1 MNIVLIPAYKPDEK
15 LTDLACSLHNKG
27 LTVIIVDDGSGQ
39 EYRALFEK
47 AERYAEVVI
56 CSRNGGKGA
65 AIKTGLAYIR
75 GKFEAPYTVTTADAD
90 GQHRLKD
97 IVRVSKRA
105 RSHPEALVLGY
116 RTISREMPLR
126 NWFGNFYTK
135 IAFLLATGKYV
146 SDTQTGLRAF
156 SDRLVPFMLAV
167 RGTRYEYETNVLLN
181 WARCNNAIVEV
192 PIRTIYHDGNS
203 HSHFRAVWDSVL
215 IYWEIIKFAAPS
227 FVCLFLELLLFCLSV
242 AFIPW
247 GLHPLADN
255 IAVRLL
261 TATLFF
267 MLTNWSVRRYPAVKK
282 LSPRRFLLMEAVSL
296 VLNTAAVWAMMKGG
310 LPPLGAKLI
319 ANLTLFF
326 AGITLQRK
334 FFYVDTDKR
343 R

>member
-1 MNIVLIPAYKPDEK
+1 M
-15 LTDLACSLHNKG
+15 
-27 LTVIIVDDGSGQ
+27 
-39 EYRALFEK
+39 
-47 AERYAEVVI
+47 
-56 CSRNGGKGA
+56 
-65 AIKTGLAYIR
+65 
-75 GKFEAPYTVTTADAD
+75 
-90 GQHRLKD
+90 
-97 IVRVSKRA
+97 
-105 RSHPEALVLGY
+105 
-116 RTISREMPLR
+116 
-126 NWFGNFYTK
+126 
-135 IAFLLATGKYV
+135 
-146 SDTQTGLRAF
+146 
-156 SDRLVPFMLAV
+156 
-167 RGTRYEYETNVLLN
+167 LLN